1 MENNFDPTIQGNS
14 QTGSTSSGSF
24 VNDQNSSVLN
34 DTSIPEKIV
43 LDENTSNDIG
53 AESPVLNEGFN
64 ISNQENLQISPLN
77 ETPQNPEI
85 VLDNPNPVLNE
96 TLQNPEISL
105 DNPNPDL
112 NETPQNPEIVLDNP
126 DPEESLNIPTSQNEI
141 KGSLMPK
148 SLEIK
153 KEEKSAEEIDQ
164 ANRLNLQ
171 NKELQNTILSANIP
185 QLVMIAISYAL
196 EMRSSDIHI
205 EPLMKTVRIRYRV
218 DGVLMHIVEYPQN
231 LHPAVVSRIKIMSN
245 LKIDEQRIPQD
256 GRADVTTKEGKEMDL
271 RVSTLPTVNGEKIV
285 MRLQDKSRKI
295 PDLPELGI
303 TGIGLK
309 NLEEALNAP
318 NGIIINTGPTGSGK
332 TTTLYSCLT
341 RKNQIG
347 VNILTIED
355 PVEIQ
360 LDGLNQSQVNHDI
373 EYNFATGMRA
383 ALRQDPDIIM
393 VGEIR
398 DRETADTA
406 IEASLTG
413 HLVFST
419 LHTNSAVESITR
431 LVNMGVP
438 AYLLNST
445 IELIIAQ
452 RLVRKLC
459 DNCKR
464 VQKVDTEMLEIIDNA
479 VKALK
484 VEGELDTALLKNMTF
499 YEAVGCDKC
508 NGIGYKGRLG
518 LYEVFRMNN
527 EIRRLISEGASGID
541 ILEASMKNGMVTL
554 EQAGVIRALEG
565 KTSLEEV
572 YRVARKME

>member
-1 MENNFDPTIQGNS
+1 VENNINPTNQGQSNVIS
-14 QTGSTSSGSF
+14 QQMTETTMQ
-24 VNDQNSSVLN
+24 VPKQIAV
-34 DTSIPEKIV
+34 
-43 LDENTSNDIG
+43 
-53 AESPVLNEGFN
+53 SPVENEVVAPA
-64 ISNQENLQISPLN
+64 IQEAVVS
-77 ETPQNPEI
+77 TPTTPEMI
-85 VLDNPNPVLNE
+85 DSQDIEHLPAGSAV
-96 TLQNPEISL
+96 
-105 DNPNPDL
+105 
-112 NETPQNPEIVLDNP
+112 
-126 DPEESLNIPTSQNEI
+126 PT
-141 KGSLMPK
+141 
-148 SLEIK
+148 
-153 KEEKSAEEIDQ
+153 EEKTPAEKVDDEKAEHLKQ
-164 ANRLNLQ
+164 KNQ
-171 NKELQNTILSANIP
+171 ELQNAILSANIP
-185 QLVMIAISYAL
+185 QLVMVAISYAL
-196 EMRSSDIHI
+196 DMRSSDIHI
-205 EPLMKTVRIRYRV
+205 EPLMKTVRVRYRV

-271 RVSTLPTVNGEKIV
+271 RVSTLPTVNGEVVV
-285 MRLQDKSRKI
+285 MRIQDKSRKI

-303 TGIGLK
+303 TGIGLR
-309 NLEEALNAP
+309 NLEEALNSP

-332 TTTLYSCLT
+332 TTTLYSCLS
-341 RKNQIG
+341 RKNTVG

-373 EYNFATGMRA
+373 DYNFATGMRA
-383 ALRQDPDIIM
+383 ALRQDPNIIM

-438 AYLLNST
+438 PYLLNST

-459 DNCKR
+459 DKCKR
-464 VQKVDTEMLEIIDNA
+464 RKDPGSEMLEI
-479 VKALK
+479 VKKAMETLK
-484 VEGELDTALLKNMTF
+484 AEGEIDPAVLSKMEF
-499 YEAVGCDKC
+499 FEAVGCEEC
-508 NGIGYKGRLG
+508 NNIGYKGRLG

-527 EIRRLISEGASGID
+527 EIRKIISAGGTTLE
-541 ILEASMKNGMVTL
+541 ILDAAMKNGMVTL

-565 KTSLEEV
+565 TTSLEEV